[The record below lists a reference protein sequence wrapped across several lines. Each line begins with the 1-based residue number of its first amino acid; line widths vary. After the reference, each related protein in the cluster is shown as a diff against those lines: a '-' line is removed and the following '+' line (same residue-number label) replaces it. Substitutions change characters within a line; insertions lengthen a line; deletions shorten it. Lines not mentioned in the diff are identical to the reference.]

1 MVEVSP
7 IVARRSRITASSF
20 VGSRDTRPV
29 AQARDQALLSQNSIQ
44 LARVSGEIRT
54 LSAQV
59 NQLSNSLQAVRSD
72 LAAQQALERQKERQE
87 QVIQNRLAQQ
97 KLREGKESVVEQ
109 KIRAA
114 VLAPAIKLGQKTQG
128 ALNSLSGFLFR
139 LFGSWLTLK
148 GVQTLNAFATGN
160 TERLEKLK
168 NQVITGVA
176 SYVALTSAIKGALV
190 GFRGAFGK
198 INLILLGISAI
209 ALFRDP
215 IQNFVAMI
223 WEKTKEIIRGIIDY
237 VDEQTN
243 GLLKQNFQTPS
254 WLQASQ
260 QQQQTS
266 GNTLKPTI
274 RLVRGPDG
282 TVREEP
288 INEPPTQPMTG
299 QGGPN
304 SNLSINYPQGS
315 QQPPT
320 QQQQQPLT
328 VKKARY
334 RNIHQEEP
342 VAQPTETMMGN
353 KVEPAAQ
360 PTETVMGNNDE
371 SEGFTPS
378 EPPQESA
385 EIKKLRHE
393 IGEARADMVMNRIS
407 AEEFKEIKRT
417 NQAKIEELK
426 ASQPAP
432 VESSQ
437 PLSKEQQFRQETAR
451 REALPENQIGAK
463 ATDPAVLAMIE
474 QEKYI
479 KETGEL
485 PPNYFEPTSNR
496 RNVAQ
501 NIQNFVPEEKIN
513 VVPMEVP
520 QEPPPAQ
527 EVDSGG
533 GSISPTPAFLPF
545 DPGNPWRFGAF
556 RDYNVVT

>member
-7 IVARRSRITASSF
+7 IVVRRSRISASSF
-20 VGSRDTRPV
+20 VGSRDPRPV

-87 QVIQNRLAQQ
+87 QILENRLAQQ

-243 GLLKQNFQTPS
+243 GLLKKNFQTPS

-260 QQQQTS
+260 QQQQQTS
-266 GNTLKPTI
+266 GNSIEPTI
-274 RLVRGPDG
+274 QLIRGPDG

-288 INEPPTQPMTG
+288 IKKPSTQPMTG

-304 SNLSINYPQGS
+304 SNLPINYPQGS
-315 QQPPT
+315 QEPPT
-320 QQQQQPLT
+320 QQQPLSA
-328 VKKARY
+328 KKSRY

-342 VAQPTETMMGN
+342 VAQPTETVMGN
-353 KVEPAAQ
+353 KV
-360 PTETVMGNNDE
+360 E

-378 EPPQESA
+378 EQPQESA
-385 EIKKLRHE
+385 EIK
-393 IGEARADMVMNRIS
+393 S
-407 AEEFKEIKRT
+407 
-417 NQAKIEELK
+417 
-426 ASQPAP
+426 
-432 VESSQ
+432 
-437 PLSKEQQFRQETAR
+437 
-451 REALPENQIGAK
+451 
-463 ATDPAVLAMIE
+463 
-474 QEKYI
+474 
-479 KETGEL
+479 
-485 PPNYFEPTSNR
+485 
-496 RNVAQ
+496 
-501 NIQNFVPEEKIN
+501 
-513 VVPMEVP
+513 
-520 QEPPPAQ
+520 
-527 EVDSGG
+527 
-533 GSISPTPAFLPF
+533 
-545 DPGNPWRFGAF
+545 
-556 RDYNVVT
+556 

>member
-7 IVARRSRITASSF
+7 IVARRSRISASSF
-20 VGSRDTRPV
+20 VGSRDPRPV

-243 GLLKQNFQTPS
+243 GLLKKNFQTPS

-266 GNTLKPTI
+266 GNSIEPTI
-274 RLVRGPDG
+274 QLIRGPDG

-288 INEPPTQPMTG
+288 IKKPSTQPMTG

-304 SNLSINYPQGS
+304 SNLPINYPQGS

-328 VKKARY
+328 AKKARY

-342 VAQPTETMMGN
+342 VAQPTETVMGN
-353 KVEPAAQ
+353 KV
-360 PTETVMGNNDE
+360 E

-378 EPPQESA
+378 EQPQESA

-407 AEEFKEIKRT
+407 AEEFKQIKKT
-417 NQAKIEELK
+417 NEAKIEELK

-432 VESSQ
+432 VEPSQ
-437 PLSKEQQFRQETAR
+437 PLTKEQQFRQETAR

-485 PPNYFEPTSNR
+485 PPNYFGPTSNR
-496 RNVAQ
+496 RNVAE
-501 NIQNFVPEEKIN
+501 NIQNFVPEEKIS

-533 GSISPTPAFLPF
+533 GSISPTPAYLPF

>member
-7 IVARRSRITASSF
+7 IVARRSRISASSF
-20 VGSRDTRPV
+20 VGSRDPRPV

-243 GLLKQNFQTPS
+243 GLLKKNFQTPS

-260 QQQQTS
+260 QQQQQTS
-266 GNTLKPTI
+266 GNSIEPTI
-274 RLVRGPDG
+274 QLIRGPDG
-282 TVREEP
+282 TIRREP
-288 INEPPTQPMTG
+288 IKKPSTEPMTG

-304 SNLSINYPQGS
+304 SNLPINYPQGS

-328 VKKARY
+328 AKKARY

-342 VAQPTETMMGN
+342 VAQPTETVMGN
-353 KVEPAAQ
+353 KV
-360 PTETVMGNNDE
+360 E

-378 EPPQESA
+378 EQPQESA

-407 AEEFKEIKRT
+407 ADEFKEIRRT
-417 NQAKIEELK
+417 NEAKI
-426 ASQPAP
+426 A
-432 VESSQ
+432 
-437 PLSKEQQFRQETAR
+437 
-451 REALPENQIGAK
+451 AL
-463 ATDPAVLAMIE
+463 
-474 QEKYI
+474 
-479 KETGEL
+479 
-485 PPNYFEPTSNR
+485 
-496 RNVAQ
+496 Q
-501 NIQNFVPEEKIN
+501 N
-513 VVPMEVP
+513 
-520 QEPPPAQ
+520 
-527 EVDSGG
+527 S
-533 GSISPTPAFLPF
+533 
-545 DPGNPWRFGAF
+545 
-556 RDYNVVT
+556 

>member
-7 IVARRSRITASSF
+7 IVARRSRISASSF
-20 VGSRDTRPV
+20 VGSRDPRPV

-260 QQQQTS
+260 QQQQQTS
-266 GNTLKPTI
+266 GNNILPTVK
-274 RLVRGPDG
+274 LVRGPDG

-288 INEPPTQPMTG
+288 INQPPTEPMTG

-304 SNLSINYPQGS
+304 SNLPINYPQGS

-320 QQQQQPLT
+320 QEQQQPLT

-342 VAQPTETMMGN
+342 VAQPTETVMGN
-353 KVEPAAQ
+353 KVEP
-360 PTETVMGNNDE
+360 
-371 SEGFTPS
+371 EGFTPS
-378 EPPQESA
+378 EQPEESA

-393 IGEARADMVMNRIS
+393 IGESRADMVMNRIS
-407 AEEFKEIKRT
+407 AEEFKQIKRT
-417 NQAKIEELK
+417 NEAKIEELG
-426 ASQPAP
+426 ASQPT
-432 VESSQ
+432 VEPSQ
-437 PLSKEQQFRQETAR
+437 PLTKEQQFRQETAR

-463 ATDPAVLAMIE
+463 VTDPAVLAMIE

-479 KETGEL
+479 GRTGEL

-496 RNVAQ
+496 RNVAE
-501 NIQNFVPEEKIN
+501 NIQNFVPEEKIS

-533 GSISPTPAFLPF
+533 GSISPTPAYLPF

>member
-7 IVARRSRITASSF
+7 IVARRSRISAASF
-20 VGSRDTRPV
+20 VGSRDPRPV

-128 ALNSLSGFLFR
+128 ALNSLSGFLFK

-243 GLLKQNFQTPS
+243 GLLKKNFQTPS

-260 QQQQTS
+260 QQQQQTS
-266 GNTLKPTI
+266 GDNILPTVK
-274 RLVRGPDG
+274 LVRGPDG

-288 INEPPTQPMTG
+288 INQPPTQPMSG

-304 SNLSINYPQGS
+304 SNLPINYPQGS

-320 QQQQQPLT
+320 QQQPLSA
-328 VKKARY
+328 KKPRY

-342 VAQPTETMMGN
+342 VAQPTETVMGN
-353 KVEPAAQ
+353 KV
-360 PTETVMGNNDE
+360 E

-378 EPPQESA
+378 EQPQESA

-407 AEEFKEIKRT
+407 AEEFKQIKRT
-417 NQAKIEELK
+417 NEAKIEELK

-432 VESSQ
+432 VEPSQ
-437 PLSKEQQFRQETAR
+437 PLTKEQQFRQETAR

-485 PPNYFEPTSNR
+485 PPNYFGPTSNR
-496 RNVAQ
+496 RNVAE
-501 NIQNFVPEEKIN
+501 NIQNFVPEEKIS

-533 GSISPTPAFLPF
+533 GSISPTPAYLPF

>member
-1 MVEVSP
+1 M
-7 IVARRSRITASSF
+7 IV
-20 VGSRDTRPV
+20 
-29 AQARDQALLSQNSIQ
+29 
-44 LARVSGEIRT
+44 
-54 LSAQV
+54 
-59 NQLSNSLQAVRSD
+59 
-72 LAAQQALERQKERQE
+72 
-87 QVIQNRLAQQ
+87 
-97 KLREGKESVVEQ
+97 
-109 KIRAA
+109 
-114 VLAPAIKLGQKTQG
+114 
-128 ALNSLSGFLFR
+128 
-139 LFGSWLTLK
+139 
-148 GVQTLNAFATGN
+148 
-160 TERLEKLK
+160 
-168 NQVITGVA
+168 
-176 SYVALTSAIKGALV
+176 
-190 GFRGAFGK
+190 
-198 INLILLGISAI
+198 
-209 ALFRDP
+209 
-215 IQNFVAMI
+215 
-223 WEKTKEIIRGIIDY
+223 EKTKEIIRGIIDY

-266 GNTLKPTI
+266 GNSIEPTI
-274 RLVRGPDG
+274 QLIRGPDG
-282 TVREEP
+282 TIREEP
-288 INEPPTQPMTG
+288 IKKPSTQPMTG

-304 SNLSINYPQGS
+304 SNLPINYPQGS

-328 VKKARY
+328 AKKARY

-342 VAQPTETMMGN
+342 VAQPTETVMGN
-353 KVEPAAQ
+353 KV
-360 PTETVMGNNDE
+360 E

-378 EPPQESA
+378 EQPQENA

-407 AEEFKEIKRT
+407 AEEFKQIKRT
-417 NQAKIEELK
+417 NEAKIEELK

-432 VESSQ
+432 VEPSQ
-437 PLSKEQQFRQETAR
+437 PLTKEQQFRQETAR

-485 PPNYFEPTSNR
+485 PPNYFGPTSNR
-496 RNVAQ
+496 RNVAE
-501 NIQNFVPEEKIN
+501 NIQNFVPEEKIS

-533 GSISPTPAFLPF
+533 GSISPTPAYLPF
-545 DPGNPWRFGAF
+545 DPSNPWRFGAF

>member
-7 IVARRSRITASSF
+7 IVARRSRISASSF
-20 VGSRDTRPV
+20 VGSRDPRPV

-243 GLLKQNFQTPS
+243 GLLKKNFQTPS

-260 QQQQTS
+260 QQQQQTS
-266 GNTLKPTI
+266 GNNILPTVK
-274 RLVRGPDG
+274 LVRGPDG

-288 INEPPTQPMTG
+288 INQPPTQPMTG

-304 SNLSINYPQGS
+304 SNLPINYPQGS

-328 VKKARY
+328 VKNPRY

-342 VAQPTETMMGN
+342 VAQPTETVMGN
-353 KVEPAAQ
+353 KV
-360 PTETVMGNNDE
+360 E

-378 EPPQESA
+378 EQPQESA

-407 AEEFKEIKRT
+407 AEEFKQIKRT
-417 NQAKIEELK
+417 NEAKIEELK

-432 VESSQ
+432 VEPSQ
-437 PLSKEQQFRQETAR
+437 PLTKEQQFRQETAR

-485 PPNYFEPTSNR
+485 PPNYFGPTSNR
-496 RNVAQ
+496 RNVAE
-501 NIQNFVPEEKIN
+501 NIQNFVPEEKIS

-533 GSISPTPAFLPF
+533 GSISPTPAYLPF

>member
-7 IVARRSRITASSF
+7 IVARRSRISASSF
-20 VGSRDTRPV
+20 VGSRDPRPV

-128 ALNSLSGFLFR
+128 ALNSLSGFLFK

-223 WEKTKEIIRGIIDY
+223 WEKTKEIVRGIIDY

-243 GLLKQNFQTPS
+243 GLLKQNFQMPS

-266 GNTLKPTI
+266 GNSIKPTI
-274 RLVRGPDG
+274 QLIRGPDG
-282 TVREEP
+282 TIREEP
-288 INEPPTQPMTG
+288 INQPPTQPTTG

-304 SNLSINYPQGS
+304 SNLPINYPQGS
-315 QQPPT
+315 QQPST

-328 VKKARY
+328 AKKARY

-342 VAQPTETMMGN
+342 VAQPTETVMGN
-353 KVEPAAQ
+353 KV
-360 PTETVMGNNDE
+360 E

-378 EPPQESA
+378 EQPQENA

-407 AEEFKEIKRT
+407 AEEFKQIKRT
-417 NQAKIEELK
+417 NEAKIEELK

-432 VESSQ
+432 VEPPQ
-437 PLSKEQQFRQETAR
+437 PLTKEQQFRQETAR

-479 KETGEL
+479 GRTGEL

-496 RNVAQ
+496 RNVAE
-501 NIQNFVPEEKIN
+501 NIQNFVPEEKIS

-533 GSISPTPAFLPF
+533 GSISPTPAYLPF
-545 DPGNPWRFGAF
+545 DPANPWRFGAF

>member
-7 IVARRSRITASSF
+7 IVARRSRISASSF

-243 GLLKQNFQTPS
+243 GLLKKNFQTPS

-260 QQQQTS
+260 QQQQQTS
-266 GNTLKPTI
+266 GNNILPTVK
-274 RLVRGPDG
+274 LVRGPDG

-288 INEPPTQPMTG
+288 INQPPTQPMTG

-304 SNLSINYPQGS
+304 SNLPINNPQGS
-315 QQPPT
+315 QEPPT
-320 QQQQQPLT
+320 QQQPLSA
-328 VKKARY
+328 KKPRY

-342 VAQPTETMMGN
+342 VAQPTETVMGN
-353 KVEPAAQ
+353 KV
-360 PTETVMGNNDE
+360 E

-378 EPPQESA
+378 EQPQESA

-407 AEEFKEIKRT
+407 AEEFKQIKRT
-417 NQAKIEELK
+417 NEAKIEELG
-426 ASQPAP
+426 ASQPT
-432 VESSQ
+432 VEPSQ
-437 PLSKEQQFRQETAR
+437 PLTKEQQFRQETAR

-479 KETGEL
+479 GRTGEL

-496 RNVAQ
+496 RNVAE
-501 NIQNFVPEEKIN
+501 NIQNFVPEEKIS

-533 GSISPTPAFLPF
+533 GSISPTPAYLPF